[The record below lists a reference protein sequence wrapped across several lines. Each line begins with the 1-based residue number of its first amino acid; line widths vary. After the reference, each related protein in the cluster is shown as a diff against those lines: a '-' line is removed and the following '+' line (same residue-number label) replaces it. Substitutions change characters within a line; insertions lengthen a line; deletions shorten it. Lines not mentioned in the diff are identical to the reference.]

1 MIQKIK
7 RIYSS
12 IKKYL
17 NGLYKKY
24 CKSVDILDITREDL
38 LIELS
43 KSNYVKLI
51 FKYANC
57 GTKLVYLFSYFIS
70 LIGAVWLIYLIYAGK
85 GFSNIGTALAL
96 LGLGLSTGS
105 TLESLFKSKLESIVK
120 YKEWFGEGRKH
131 I

>member
-70 LIGAVWLIYLIYAGK
+70 LIGAVWLIYLIYAGE

-96 LGLGLSTGS
+96 LGLGLSMRS